1 MIGPPIEG
9 FRVAERVTVAEA
21 TSRYRGKTG
30 YITMIVEGARGGYW
44 FQVDLG
50 KHKPWFRSGQ
60 LEKTEEG
67 GDGRDDDTGSAA
79 HRRGA

>member
-30 YITMIVEGARGGYW
+30 YVVTIVQAERGGYW

-50 KHKPWFRSGQ
+50 KHKPWFRSAQ
-60 LEKTEEG
+60 LAREESS
-67 GDGRDDDTGSAA
+67 DATT
-79 HRRGA
+79 